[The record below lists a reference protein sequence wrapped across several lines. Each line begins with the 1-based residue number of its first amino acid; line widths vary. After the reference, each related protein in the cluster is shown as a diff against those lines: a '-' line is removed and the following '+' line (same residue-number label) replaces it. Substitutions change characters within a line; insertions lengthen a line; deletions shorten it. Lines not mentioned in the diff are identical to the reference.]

1 MATTQRIRCR
11 HRHVE
16 LSGLPSRS
24 SDHTRASIATDD
36 GAASVATANTE
47 RTEKAG
53 NRRTSTR
60 QRKNDELELA
70 KDRRIAGYEEEYQKQ
85 RRAERAGKGKAK
97 RGGGRNNRKAAAAT
111 GAVAAANTSTS
122 RYGERADAVTD
133 APDADERGE
142 ELTLAGI
149 RSSGTRRAKF
159 GAQFCAILRRPTFDA
174 PPRPG
179 TGVIYAMTK
188 AAMAHMS
195 EALACE
201 WACEGIRVNCVC
213 PWMART
219 PLLEAAVAKDPSQL
233 DEVTEAT
240 PLGRLGEPADT
251 AGAVAFLCM
260 PASAY
265 ITGQVLAVDGG
276 LAAQWFH
283 DRRGSRA

>member
-1 MATTQRIRCR
+1 MLFTARSADDLKRVATEL
-11 HRHVE
+11 VPPGVSE
-16 LSGLPSRS
+16 LSVQLGGSGATRVHTLAADVSTAAGRAALIAKATELWGGGLDVLVNNVGTNRRARVEEATEDDYRAMVTTNLDSAFFLCKLALPLLRNSR
-24 SDHTRASIATDD
+24 H
-36 GAASVATANTE
+36 ASVVNV
-47 RTEKAG
+47 
-53 NRRTSTR
+53 S
-60 QRKNDELELA
+60 
-70 KDRRIAGYEEEYQKQ
+70 
-85 RRAERAGKGKAK
+85 
-97 RGGGRNNRKAAAAT
+97 
-111 GAVAAANTSTS
+111 S
-122 RYGERADAVTD
+122 
-133 APDADERGE
+133 
-142 ELTLAGI
+142 LAGI
-149 RSSGTRRAKF
+149 RSSGTRC
-159 GAQFCAILRRPTFDA
+159 AQFAAACRAILRRPSA
-174 PPRPG
+174 PSRSG

-265 ITGQVLAVDGG
+265 ITGQVLSVSGG
-276 LAAQWFH
+276 LTMN
-283 DRRGSRA
+283 G